1 VTAFSD
7 NLTAAAKKLEKL
19 QISDNHNPATG
30 RRFKIR
36 TPPSFS
42 SRLSRYTAISAQSGC
57 VLDVTFNNAARE
69 DNIWLVETVQQGK
82 IGAIEL
88 IELEWLRTKPRP
100 DKAWA
105 NN

>member
-42 SRLSRYTAISAQSGC
+42 SRLSRYKRGSP
-57 VLDVTFNNAARE
+57 E
-69 DNIWLVETVQQGK
+69 
-82 IGAIEL
+82 
-88 IELEWLRTKPRP
+88 
-100 DKAWA
+100 
-105 NN
+105 